1 MSSENHKIQR
11 VLFEISST
19 DSENYKSDEI
29 WFSDFFNNSL
39 LIALEQVFEE
49 INIDHKTI
57 SISKIELDIG
67 LIKRNALNENLT
79 ILIKD
84 QLKSILLNE
93 VALAKQLIN
102 LEVSNLEKNN
112 QNKETQA
119 IIKDSSRSELD
130 VLMYFLINGYLPWWA
145 NSFEAYGNINDIEFI
160 NELKNVLLKEANRNW
175 IIRLINQYNVNEII
189 LLLNELVN
197 TSDKYKISNLFPL
210 VHKLYNSLNENNN
223 KTSKGILRKI
233 FEEIISNNGKVR
245 SSNDLINEYKLEDP
259 YFKKYID
266 NYSVN
271 FNEINSEER
280 LSEFIN
286 SEVYLNSEV
295 QLLNQVDEIQYPLK
309 SLDNDL
315 LVVYYLYHGS
325 LPPLNYAIN
334 RKDFE
339 SLVSTFII
347 NNKSKLNL
355 LFKENKIREFALIDI
370 LNNLS
375 TYNFNKIINST
386 DYQLSEDYRLIINLL
401 NNSNLKSNVRF
412 FASSLVAKNIL
423 GIPVSIDK
431 QLFRDKLRGLNDITF
446 NDETLKKE
454 LENIKSLIADT
465 NEGSRI
471 NIDLDSDY
479 FLDLLFFIIEFNDWP
494 WWGKAYIDA
503 FGNIDLNNSLKLILS
518 EIIKIINDR
527 YPKVFIDFCEKLS
540 ISSKPSILL
549 NKFDWPTSKIIL
561 NNIFPYYVNG
571 FVDTI
576 ESVLNFLFK
585 TFESEKNSLIVTQQ
599 FLYFLLDNNKFSQLK
614 FNEFVGEILSNISE
628 YLDLP
633 LASIYNTLKSNYLK
647 LELKNSLSLINADYL
662 FSYDNVFEKKHF
674 NNKKNRSNQKIS
686 ILSSKNFID
695 SLSIDYK
702 ASIINY
708 INGDESALAV
718 FPSNWTLGVY
728 LLENVKNSTGFSNI
742 LFQYFLNGDLK
753 CIYNIIQ
760 LEKLSQQKWIS
771 LIINEKEQFE
781 LYNELSKLLNRLS
794 IVNSYILEDF
804 VRAIFLRNYFVFNS
818 SISVQS
824 LGLFISSFSKYTGY
838 SPSEIEFEIT
848 KSLSIVGSSNVF
860 FNEYSKPNVLAS
872 NSPLIDNNLNTEAI
886 ETYRSYIITL
896 IKKLE
901 EIDFVYTSSISVL
914 LENINNKFDLIEWIK
929 NLPDF
934 IHKINLTNY
943 FERLVDPILF
953 NYSKVLLIVELKK
966 HNLFRNNFN
975 ENNVQSSRSSF
986 EVDFIDFQNMLS
998 NISKKISTH
1007 EHKFIVRL
1015 IYIFKNLK
1023 SRDEAIYWLKHDPNF
1038 YNERELIN
1046 YFENIDSYEVFCF
1059 SRDLII
1065 NELEICEY
1073 YKRDFNEFGINYVK
1087 LVSFDFE
1094 ESVKEVQLILKKL
1107 DNSSLLFFLNS
1118 LTELSSNKDL
1128 VVSLSNFPD
1137 FSNKSSLINFIQ
1149 STQDFNFFSA
1159 FKKNLLTLLCIE
1171 LDTDRFD
1178 SVLKEVNLEF
1188 SEFFLKL
1195 SDEYAFNNEFVSL
1208 FNFINSVE
1216 SIDLIELN
1224 KVLDKVTEVDLVNRI
1239 KNFINSYLKKL
1250 NLTFSIVETVKD
1262 VSSFKFSWWKLKL
1275 NFNIHNS
1282 NVKSGFKE
1290 LIYDNS
1296 MSFLSAKIILPTLDS
1311 FVKKMYESADEL
1323 TTTFYNINSID
1334 NDSSFIIVNKEVL
1347 DSNNLLLQLNN
1358 LNSQI
1363 SYLEKSLKYFEIK
1376 FGAIEKLLLSNEQS
1390 NLIFGN
1396 IDSIVIQNLILDL
1409 EIWKRKLLDIKYK
1422 IDIDNASISDFKY
1435 DEIISIVK
1443 YVNDIEVKFN
1453 YISGLFIQYNF
1464 EKSKI
1469 DKNESGD
1476 SNSIAEYKSIISE
1489 FDLLFNDLYYELL
1502 NLNDK
1507 VHSNF
1512 IVDEFEISNSLQILS
1527 VKLDDFYRKV
1537 FYSYSRFTNYISSID
1552 VMDNSIN
1559 DGFRSLIFQI
1569 DAAKKRLD
1577 KFREIF
1583 ILNIRRVYTAYK
1595 QDDFDTEM
1603 PMDILM
1609 DSDVKASSISDENIC
1624 DIAIFFFLY
1633 KELPW
1638 WSSIRELS
1646 VLQNLVRNL
1655 VVKSP
1660 IVFKN
1665 RILQAL
1671 EAYPEIVKEIMVDL
1685 KLNTLIYEPVKLDK
1699 DIDELL
1705 KNDLEFVLLV
1715 LNSNTT
1721 LSYLKSIVFEIII
1734 NIKKFKFNEKDIID
1748 VFRKSVIQT
1757 FKIEEHLDF
1766 FKSLEATPESKS
1778 SLHAEYEFIYSK
1790 VVLDDKINY
1799 RSSKNFFNLLL
1810 DLEKKYNDE
1819 GLKNGISITKN
1830 IYSIYDLKQNFT
1842 NSEVFNSW
1850 LYMLESYTG
1859 VSTQFVK
1866 NEIINDIE
1874 YIAFENRSPLSLK
1887 LVEIASAPTN
1897 ESVFIAMPFSNL
1909 IIAISKI
1916 LSSVNTISSIKR
1928 EFALK
1933 FVSQLFLLDEFKGN
1947 VTIPIS
1953 LFIKYLSDNSVSSI
1967 QVLSSIQLLISRE
1980 KSSEIKSDL
1989 SLIGELVN
1997 GKVLDSSYFINLHE
2011 VDDIDSNEIGR
2022 FTDNIDILI
2031 KHFQDGDSIFEKI
2044 AESKSPLRPFIK
2056 VGKLSS
2062 EKLPK
2067 KLNYLNPEAR
2077 IYIPNA
2083 GLLIL
2088 WPFLTRLFS
2097 NLKYTN
2103 EGLFINEEKR
2113 LRAVFLTQY
2122 LVAFTEDNPE
2132 YTLMLNKLLCG
2143 MDINDPIID
2152 NVILTDEEKS
2162 EAENLIS
2169 SVLIHWKEMNN
2180 TSPKI
2185 FQQTF
2190 IQREGIIFQK
2200 EGNWNVIVN
2209 HSTFDIL
2216 LLKLPW
2222 GLSIIKYPWNNY
2234 LIYVEWKA
2242 MS

>member
-11 VLFEISST
+11 VLFEISNT

-39 LIALEQVFEE
+39 LIAIEQVFEE
-49 INIDHKTI
+49 INIDHKII

-84 QLKSILLNE
+84 QLRPILLNE
-93 VALAKQLIN
+93 AALAKQLIN
-102 LEVSNLEKNN
+102 LEGTNLEKNN
-112 QNKETQA
+112 QNKETKA

-130 VLMYFLINGYLPWWA
+130 VLMYYLINGYLPWWA
-145 NSFEAYGNINDIEFI
+145 NSLEAYGNINDIEFI
-160 NELKNVLLKEANRNW
+160 NALKNVLFKETNRNW
-175 IIRLINQYNVNEII
+175 IIRLINQYNVNDII

-197 TSDKYKISNLFPL
+197 ASDKYKISNLFPL

-233 FEEIISNNGKVR
+233 FEEIISNKGKVR
-245 SSNDLINEYKLEDP
+245 SSNDLINEYILEDP

-479 FLDLLFFIIEFNDWP
+479 FLDLLFFIIEFDDWP
-494 WWGKAYIDA
+494 WWGKAYLDA
-503 FGNIDLNNSLKLILS
+503 FGSIDLTRSYRIILG
-518 EIIKIINDR
+518 EIINKIQSR
-527 YPKVFIDFCEKLS
+527 YPKLFIEFCEK
-540 ISSKPSILL
+540 IAGTTAPSILL
-549 NKFDWPTSKIIL
+549 NKFDWLTSKNIL
-561 NNIFPYYVNG
+561 NNVFPFYVNG
-571 FVDTI
+571 FVDTV
-576 ESVLNFLFK
+576 EAVLELLFK
-585 TFESEKNSLIVTQQ
+585 TFESEKNSRIVTQQ
-599 FLYFLLDNNKFSQLK
+599 YLYFLLDNNKYRQLK
-614 FNEFVGEILSNISE
+614 FNEFVGEILANISE
-628 YLDLP
+628 HLAIP
-633 LASIYNTLKSNYLK
+633 LATIYNTLKSNYFK
-647 LELKNSLSLINADYL
+647 LELNNSLSLINADYL
-662 FSYDNVFEKKHF
+662 FAYDNVFEEKYF
-674 NNKKNRSNQKIS
+674 NVKKNRSNQDIS
-686 ILSSKNFID
+686 ILNNGNFID

-702 ASIINY
+702 TSIINY
-708 INGDESALAV
+708 INGDESALMV
-718 FPSNWTLGVY
+718 FPSNWTLGIY
-728 LLENVKNSTGFSNI
+728 LLETFKNSTQFTSKI
-742 LFQYFLNGDLK
+742 LQYFTNGDLK
-753 CIYNIIQ
+753 SIYRIIQ
-760 LEKLSQQKWIS
+760 LEKISEQQWIS
-771 LIINEKEQFE
+771 LLINENERFE
-781 LYNELSKLLNRLS
+781 LYSELSKLLKRLS
-794 IVNSYILEDF
+794 IINSYILDDF
-804 VRAIFLRNYFVFNS
+804 IRAIFLRNYFVFNS
-818 SISVQS
+818 SISVKN
-824 LGLFISSFSKYTGY
+824 LELFISSFSKYSGY
-838 SPSEIEFEIT
+838 SSSEIEFEIT
-848 KSLSIVGSSNVF
+848 KSLSIVNSSNVF
-860 FNEYSKPNVLAS
+860 FNEYSEPNILVS
-872 NSPLIDNNLNTEAI
+872 NSLFIGSNLNTEAI
-886 ETYRSYIITL
+886 ETYRSYIVTL

-901 EIDFVYTSSISVL
+901 EIDFAYTSSISDL

-943 FERLVDPILF
+943 FERLVDPFLF
-953 NYSKVLLIVELKK
+953 NYSKVILTVELKK
-966 HNLFRNNFN
+966 HNLFRNNFP
-975 ENNVQSSRSSF
+975 ENSAHLTKSSF
-986 EVDFIDFQNMLS
+986 EVDLFSFQNILNNVFK
-998 NISKKISTH
+998 NIIKN
-1007 EHKFIVRL
+1007 EPKFILKLVHL
-1015 IYIFKNLK
+1015 FKNFK
-1023 SRDEAIYWLKHDPNF
+1023 SKDETVFWLKLDPNF
-1038 YNERELIN
+1038 SNEYELIN
-1046 YFENIDSYEVFCF
+1046 FFENITSYELFCY

-1073 YKRDFNEFGINYVK
+1073 YKREFNEFENSIVNVVSVNY
-1087 LVSFDFE
+1087 D
-1094 ESVKEVQLILKKL
+1094 ESLKEIQIITKKL
-1107 DNSSLLFFLNS
+1107 DNSSLMNLIET

-1128 VVSLSNFPD
+1128 VVTLNNFPD
-1137 FSNKSSLINFIQ
+1137 FSNKDSLIKFIQ
-1149 STQDFNFFSA
+1149 STQDIKFFST
-1159 FKKNLLTLLCIE
+1159 FRKKLIAVLCIE
-1171 LDTDRFD
+1171 FDTERIDA
-1178 SVLKEVNLEF
+1178 VLKEVNLEF

-1195 SDEYAFNNEFVSL
+1195 TDEYAPNNEFVSL
-1208 FNFINSVE
+1208 FNSINSAE

-1224 KVLDKVTEVDLVNRI
+1224 KVLDKVSDVDLVKRI
-1239 KNFINSYLKKL
+1239 KDFIYSYLKKL
-1250 NLTFSIVETVKD
+1250 NLTFSIIETVKD
-1262 VSSFKFSWWKLKL
+1262 IGNVKYTWWKQKL
-1275 NFNIHNS
+1275 NFSSKIDISEPNNK
-1282 NVKSGFKE
+1282 V
-1290 LIYDNS
+1290 LINDNLV
-1296 MSFLSAKIILPTLDS
+1296 SFTSSKIILPKLDT
-1311 FVKKMYESADEL
+1311 FVEKLSESPDEL
-1323 TTTFYNINSID
+1323 SSSFNTVNRVD
-1334 NDSSFIIVNKEVL
+1334 NDSSFMLVNKDVL
-1347 DSNNLLLQLNN
+1347 DTNKLFIHLNN
-1358 LNSQI
+1358 LYHQV
-1363 SYLEKSLKYFEIK
+1363 SYLEMSIRYFNAK
-1376 FGAIEKLLLSNEQS
+1376 FGDIKELKLTNDQS
-1390 NLIFGN
+1390 KLIFEKIN
-1396 IDSIVIQNLILDL
+1396 LVLIQRLTLDL
-1409 EIWKRKLLDIKYK
+1409 EILKNKLLDIKYK
-1422 IDIDNASISDFKY
+1422 IDVDIATINELDY
-1435 DEIISIVK
+1435 DEVISIHRDA
-1443 YVNDIEVKFN
+1443 NEIEVKFN
-1453 YISGLFIQYNF
+1453 YIYNLLTQYNF
-1464 EKSKI
+1464 EKNEV
-1469 DKNESGD
+1469 DKYESEPGV
-1476 SNSIAEYKSIISE
+1476 SNSVADYKLRISE
-1489 FDLLFNDLYYELL
+1489 LELSLNHLNYELL
-1502 NLNDK
+1502 DLNDK
-1507 VHSNF
+1507 VFCNF
-1512 IVDEFEISNSLQILS
+1512 IVDEFEIVNSLQLLS
-1527 VKLDDFYRKV
+1527 VKFDDFYRKA
-1537 FYSYSRFTNYISSID
+1537 FYSYSQFTNNLSSNDDTNII
-1552 VMDNSIN
+1552 IN
-1559 DGFRSLIFQI
+1559 AGFRNLIFQI
-1569 DAAKKRLD
+1569 DVAKRRLG
-1577 KFREIF
+1577 KYREVF
-1583 ILNIRRVYTAYK
+1583 ILHIRRAYTIYK
-1595 QDDFDTEM
+1595 QNDFATNM
-1603 PMDILM
+1603 PNDQLI
-1609 DSDVKASSISDENIC
+1609 DSEVVANSISDENIC
-1624 DIAIFFFLY
+1624 EIAIFFFLH

-1638 WSSIRELS
+1638 WSSIRDVS
-1646 VLQNLVRNL
+1646 VLENLMRNL
-1655 VVKSP
+1655 AIKSP
-1660 IVFKN
+1660 KVLKN
-1665 RILQAL
+1665 RILHAL
-1671 EAYPEIVKEIMVDL
+1671 DAYPDIVENIMTNL
-1685 KLNTLIYEPVKLDK
+1685 KLDNLTNEPVKLDK

-1715 LNSNTT
+1715 LNSNPT
-1721 LSYLKSIVFEIII
+1721 LSYLKSIVFEIVI
-1734 NIKKFKFNEKDIID
+1734 NIKKFKFIEKHILDI
-1748 VFRKSVIQT
+1748 FRKSVVQT
-1757 FKIEEHLDF
+1757 FRIEEPLDF
-1766 FKSLEATPESKS
+1766 LRLLEVAPRS
-1778 SLHAEYEFIYSK
+1778 SLQAEYELLYNK
-1790 VVLDDKINY
+1790 VVLDDKVNY

-1810 DLEKKYNDE
+1810 DIEKKYNSE
-1819 GLKNGISITKN
+1819 GINNGISITKN

-1842 NSEVFNSW
+1842 NSDVFNSW
-1850 LYMLESYTG
+1850 LYMLEVYTG
-1859 VSTQFVK
+1859 VSSRFVK
-1866 NEIINDIE
+1866 EELLSDLN
-1874 YIAFENRSPLSLK
+1874 YIAIEDRSPLSAK
-1887 LVEIASAPTN
+1887 LVEIATTPVN
-1897 ESVFIAMPFSNL
+1897 EIGFIAMPFTNL
-1909 IIAISKI
+1909 ITAISKI
-1916 LSSVNTISSIKR
+1916 LGTFDNISSIKK

-1933 FVSQLFLLDEFKGN
+1933 FASQLFLLEEFKGN

-1953 LFIKYLSDNSVSSI
+1953 LFIKYLADNNVPSSQILASIELLVSKEKHNDIKSNL
-1967 QVLSSIQLLISRE
+1967 VLIS
-1980 KSSEIKSDL
+1980 
-1989 SLIGELVN
+1989 ELVN
-1997 GKVLDSSYFINLHE
+1997 GKILDNSYFIDSNK
-2011 VDDIDSNEIGR
+2011 VDDIESNIKTSFSESI
-2022 FTDNIDILI
+2022 NILI
-2031 KHFQDGDSIFEKI
+2031 KHFKEENRVFEKI
-2044 AESKSPLRPFIK
+2044 ALNRNPIKPFAKEEKLVSK
-2056 VGKLSS
+2056 
-2062 EKLPK
+2062 KLPK

-2103 EGLFINEEKR
+2103 DGLFIDEEKR

-2143 MDINDPIID
+2143 MDINAPISD

-2190 IQREGIIFQK
+2190 IHREGIIFQK